1 MPNRNDYT
9 IGWICALST
18 EQIAAE
24 EFLDEEHQAPDD
36 TPPTDSNHYTLGS
49 IGKHNIVITVL
60 PRDEYGIAS
69 AANVATNLLRSFPNI
84 RIGLLV
90 GIGGGA
96 PSEKHDIRLG
106 DVVVSAASANDG
118 GVFQYDFGKTIQ
130 GESFQNTGFLNM
142 PPTVLR
148 TAVSS
153 LRTQHK
159 RKGHRL
165 KEDIDNILK
174 KNKRLRREFGRPP
187 ADSDRLFKPGVIHNL
202 GECASACAQ
211 DESSLIRRRERIED
225 EEDDPAIHCGL
236 IASANQLMKDAS
248 IRDRLSA
255 EREVLCFEMEAA
267 GLVNHFPCLVIRGI
281 CDYSDSHKNKEW
293 QGYAAMTAAAYAK
306 DLIRQLHPSK
316 VEAEQRLSE
325 VLDQVLDATMSIKT
339 NVQDIRSQLQSDEDC
354 KILEWLSDSD
364 YSRHHNDNICRRQEG
379 TGQWLLNSKEYQ
391 DWLSTSKQKL
401 FCPGI
406 PGAGKTILTAIVV
419 DNLLIRSLD
428 DSTVG
433 VAYYYCNFKRQDEQT
448 AVRIISCLLRQL
460 CASQTPLPDVMK
472 TFHKKH
478 ATISTRPSLEVISV
492 ALQSVAS
499 IYSKVFIAIDALDE
513 CQPTERSLFLSKLF
527 DLQAKTE
534 INIFATS
541 RPILEIEKLFNGCQ
555 SIDIVASPDD
565 IYKYIDGH
573 ISQLSDFVQ
582 HNPELQEQIKMEIS
596 ASVQGMFLLA
606 QLYLGSL
613 EDKISPKEI
622 RQALERIKLQGQKD
636 QKFEI
641 LHDAYDDTVG
651 RIKSQ
656 KNGFRRLAEKTL
668 SWINHAKRQLTVI
681 ELQHALAVDFEIDN
695 GNIPKEFDDESK
707 PGIDLIVSVCSGLVI
722 IDQDTADEESRVIRL
737 VHYTTQEYFSR
748 VGQQWFPEAEERIAN
763 VCAVYLSFDVFESGA
778 FRCENKDYSRRRDEE
793 RKMINKRLQL
803 NPFYA
808 YASINWGH
816 HARESN
822 TSSQIIRNF
831 LADNNKVQASA
842 QVMLGIED
850 GRFGDL
856 LPENEDT
863 TGLNLTSL
871 FGAAKLTQNLLD
883 EPTTGLEDS
892 LDTAL
897 SCAVLQGNGSLVKLL
912 LDKGADPDAMDWYVK
927 PLIIRATIDGDTDIV
942 GALLK
947 YGADPNAVD
956 DESDL
961 LEMDGDT
968 DMVRG
973 LITYDTD
980 SDEEYKYFESWTAL
994 MEAIRHDYPPIVEL
1008 LLENGADYTARLD
1021 AHRENYTVIDM
1032 AIQLGNKCIIQLFL
1046 DKITHPIKKATR
1058 VKRMVLSSAVAFQ
1071 NTEVAHMVFEKD
1083 PGLGL
1088 KGKYGIKL
1096 LRIAVRHGDRET
1108 IELLLEKGASPDRKS
1123 TGGRERLLAEA
1134 EDIDKEWLTQKLD
1147 FYLNTA

>member
-36 TPPTDSNHYTLGS
+36 IPPTDSNHYTLGS

-90 GIGGGA
+90 GVGGGA

-159 RKGHRL
+159 RKGHRV
-165 KEDIDNILK
+165 KEDIENVLK

-187 ADSDRLFKPGVIHNL
+187 ADSDRLFKPGVIHNP

-225 EEDDPAIHCGL
+225 EEDDPAIHYGL
-236 IASANQLMKDAS
+236 IASANQLMKDAF
-248 IRDRLSA
+248 IRDKLSA
-255 EREVLCFEMEAA
+255 EKDVLCFEMEAA

-325 VLDQVLDATMSIKT
+325 VLNQVLDTTMGIKT
-339 NVQDIRSQLQSDEDC
+339 DVQDIRSQLQSDEDC

-364 YSRHHNDNICRRQEG
+364 YSRQHNDNIYRHQEG
-379 TGQWLLNSKEYQ
+379 TGQWLLDSKVYQ

-406 PGAGKTILTAIVV
+406 PGAGKTILTAIII
-419 DNLLIRSLD
+419 DNLHTRSLD
-428 DSTVG
+428 DPTVG
-433 VAYYYCNFKRQDEQT
+433 ISYHYCNFKSQDEQT
-448 AVRIISCLLRQL
+448 AVKLMESLLKQL
-460 CASQTPLPDVMK
+460 CSYQRSLPDVVK
-472 TFHKKH
+472 AVHKKH
-478 ATISTRPSLEVISV
+478 TGKKEKRPSLKDISN
-492 ALQSVAS
+492 ALQSVVS
-499 IYSKVFIAIDALDE
+499 IYSKVFIALDALDE
-513 CQPTERSLFLSKLF
+513 CQPKERSLFLSELF
-527 DLQAKTE
+527 GLQARAE

-541 RPILEIEKLFNGCQ
+541 RPILDIEKLFYGCQ

-565 IYKYIDGH
+565 IYKYIDGR
-573 ISQLSDFVQ
+573 ISQFPDFVQ
-582 HNPELQEQIKMEIS
+582 HNLDLQEQIKVEIS

-613 EDKISPKEI
+613 EDKISPKEM

-641 LHDAYDDTVG
+641 LHDAYDDTVE

-656 KNGFRRLAEKTL
+656 KNGFRRLAEQTL
-668 SWINHAKRQLTVI
+668 SWISHAKRQLTVI
-681 ELQHALAVDFEIDN
+681 ELQHALAVDFEMDN
-695 GNIPKEFDDESK
+695 GNIPRDFDDESK
-707 PGIDLIVSVCSGLVI
+707 PGIDLIVSVCCGLVT
-722 IDQDTADEESRVIRL
+722 IDQDTVDEEEGRVIRL
-737 VHYTTQEYFSR
+737 VHYTTQEYLIQIR
-748 VGQQWFPEAEERIAN
+748 EKWFPGAEERIAD
-763 VCAVYLSFDVFESGA
+763 VCAVYLSFDVFESGP
-778 FRCENKDYSRRRDEE
+778 FTWEE
-793 RKMINKRLQL
+793 GEEEDKEIDKKLQS
-803 NPFYA
+803 NPFYS
-808 YASINWGH
+808 YASMNWGH

-822 TSSQIIRNF
+822 TSSQIIRDF
-831 LADNNKVQASA
+831 LANDDKVQAAA
-842 QVMLGIED
+842 QVMLHIDWGVFLSLQSDDDEIAVLVLISVFGVVGLAQKLLDTSITRFEDDLNMAIRGAVLKGYTSLVELLLNKGANPDTTIGAGAETIGAGSPLITIATED
-850 GRFGDL
+850 G
-856 LPENEDT
+856 
-863 TGLNLTSL
+863 
-871 FGAAKLTQNLLD
+871 
-883 EPTTGLEDS
+883 
-892 LDTAL
+892 
-897 SCAVLQGNGSLVKLL
+897 
-912 LDKGADPDAMDWYVK
+912 YV
-927 PLIIRATIDGDTDIV
+927 DIV
-942 GALLK
+942 RALLR
-947 YGADPNAVD
+947 YGADPNKRSRSFD
-956 DESDL
+956 N
-961 LEMDGDT
+961 
-968 DMVRG
+968 
-973 LITYDTD
+973 
-980 SDEEYKYFESWTAL
+980 WTAL
-994 MEAIRHDYPPIVEL
+994 LEAVQNDDLTITEL
-1008 LLENGADYTARLD
+1008 LLENGADYTLQSCGLKETVTDLAIEHSNKRMVRL
-1021 AHRENYTVIDM
+1021 
-1032 AIQLGNKCIIQLFL
+1032 LL
-1046 DKITHPIKKATR
+1046 DKITHPMEKATQL
-1058 VKRMVLSSAVAFQ
+1058 KRMMLSSAVTRQKIEFAQ
-1071 NTEVAHMVFEKD
+1071 MVFEKD
-1083 PGLGL
+1083 PGLDL
-1088 KGKYGIKL
+1088 KGEYGTGL
-1096 LRIAVRHGDRET
+1096 LFLAVKDGRRNRQI
-1108 IELLLEKGASPDRKS
+1108 IELLLEKGASPHLNGSDGTEQPLSGEEVK
-1123 TGGRERLLAEA
+1123 ER
-1134 EDIDKEWLTQKLD
+1134 EWLAQELD
-1147 FYLNTA
+1147 LCLNAA

>member
-36 TPPTDSNHYTLGS
+36 IPPTDSNHYTLGS

-165 KEDIDNILK
+165 KEDIDSVLK

-187 ADSDRLFKPGVIHNL
+187 AHSDRLFRPDVIHNP

-225 EEDDPAIHCGL
+225 EEDDPAIHYGL

-248 IRDRLSA
+248 IRDKLSA
-255 EREVLCFEMEAA
+255 EKDVLCFEMEAA

-316 VEAEQRLSE
+316 IEAEQRLSE
-325 VLDQVLDATMSIKT
+325 VLDKVLDTTMGIKT
-339 NVQDIRSQLQSDEDC
+339 NVQDIRSQLQSEEDC
-354 KILEWLSDSD
+354 KILEWLSESD
-364 YSRHHNDNICRRQEG
+364 YSRHHNDNIYRRQEG

-406 PGAGKTILTAIVV
+406 PGAGKTILTAIVI
-419 DNLLIRSLD
+419 DNLHTRSLD

-433 VAYYYCNFKRQDEQT
+433 IAYHYCNFKRQDEQT
-448 AVRIISCLLRQL
+448 AARLMASLLKQL
-460 CASQTPLPDVMK
+460 CSYQRSLPDVVK
-472 TFHKKH
+472 AVHKKH
-478 ATISTRPSLEVISV
+478 TVNQTRPSLEDISIT
-492 ALQSVAS
+492 LQSVAG
-499 IYSKVFIAIDALDE
+499 IYSRVFIAIDALDE
-513 CQPTERSLFLSKLF
+513 CQPKERSLFLSKF
-527 DLQAKTE
+527 SDLQVKAE

-565 IYKYIDGH
+565 IYKYVDGH

-582 HNPELQEQIKMEIS
+582 HNPELQEQIKTEIS

-606 QLYLGSL
+606 QLYLSSL

-641 LHDAYDDTVG
+641 LHDAYDDTVE

-681 ELQHALAVDFEIDN
+681 ELQHALAVDFEMDN
-695 GNIPKEFDDESK
+695 GNIPREFDDESK
-707 PGIDLIVSVCSGLVI
+707 PGIDLIVSVCCGLLTT
-722 IDQDTADEESRVIRL
+722 DQDTADEESRVIRL
-737 VHYTTQEYFSR
+737 VHYTAQEYLSQIR
-748 VGQQWFPEAEERIAN
+748 EKWFPGAEMKMAD

-778 FRCENKDYSRRRDEE
+778 FKCENRSYYRQREE
-793 RKMINKRLQL
+793 EIKMIDKRLHS

-822 TSSQIIRNF
+822 TSSQIILNF
-831 LADNNKVQASA
+831 LADNNKVQAAA
-842 QVMLGIED
+842 QVMLEGD
-850 GRFGDL
+850 FDRFMYL
-856 LPENEDT
+856 IPNNEDT
-863 TGLNLTSL
+863 TGLSLTSI
-871 FGAAKLTQNLLD
+871 FGAVKLTQDLLD
-883 EPTTGLEDS
+883 KPTTRFEDD
-892 LDTAL
+892 LDMAIRG
-897 SCAVLQGNGSLVKLL
+897 AVLQGYTSL
-912 LDKGADPDAMDWYVK
+912 
-927 PLIIRATIDGDTDIV
+927 
-942 GALLK
+942 
-947 YGADPNAVD
+947 
-956 DESDL
+956 
-961 LEMDGDT
+961 
-968 DMVRG
+968 
-973 LITYDTD
+973 
-980 SDEEYKYFESWTAL
+980 
-994 MEAIRHDYPPIVEL
+994 VEL
-1008 LLENGADYTARLD
+1008 LLENGADPDTTIGAGSPLITVATADGYVDVVRTLLRYGADPNKRSRSSDNWTALLEAVRNDDLTITELLLENGANYTLQSYSLGTTVTDEAIRQDNKRMARL
-1021 AHRENYTVIDM
+1021 
-1032 AIQLGNKCIIQLFL
+1032 LL
-1046 DKITHPIKKATR
+1046 DKITHPMEKATQF
-1058 VKRMVLSSAVAFQ
+1058 KRMMLSSAVTRQKIEFAQ
-1071 NTEVAHMVFEKD
+1071 MVFEKD
-1083 PGLGL
+1083 PGLDL
-1088 KGKYGIKL
+1088 KGDYGTEL
-1096 LRIAVRHGDRET
+1096 LFRAIEDDRRNRHI
-1108 IELLLEKGASPDRKS
+1108 IELLLEKGASPNVKGSDGTEQPLSEEEVKK
-1123 TGGRERLLAEA
+1123 RECLVRELDLRLNSA
-1134 EDIDKEWLTQKLD
+1134 
-1147 FYLNTA
+1147 